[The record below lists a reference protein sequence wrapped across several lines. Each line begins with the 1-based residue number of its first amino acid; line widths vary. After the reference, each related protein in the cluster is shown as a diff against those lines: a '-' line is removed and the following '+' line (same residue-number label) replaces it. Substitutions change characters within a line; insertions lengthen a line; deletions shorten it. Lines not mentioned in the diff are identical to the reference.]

1 MRYEKDVPV
10 LGDFDVVVCGAG
22 VAGFCAAVQAA
33 RAGAKTA
40 LVERYGMPGGV
51 LTVGGNN
58 EIGLFYR
65 GSRPIIAGIGWELVK
80 RLEADG
86 WAAIPPFSEEY
97 DHSQQNVVVNGPMA
111 AAAMDAMCQEAGVTL
126 LYHHTLCDALTRDAR
141 VTEILVAA
149 KGGLQAIRGG
159 RFIDATG
166 DGDLAALAGAAFQ
179 LGEGEPPVLQPGT
192 LRFYWKDFHLEDID
206 RRQVEESFRQ
216 GLESGEIRRADYWS
230 LEGSPYTIFHA
241 DGNNINHISLNGA
254 DSLSRSQAEVEGRRS
269 VARLAAWARKRVKG
283 AQRIQPVA
291 CGGEVAVR
299 ESRRI
304 MGDHVITAA
313 EYVGA
318 AAYPDGVCYS
328 YYPVDLHADGEQT
341 LHNIAVTKDR
351 VPQIPL
357 SAMLVKGMDNL
368 LAAGRCASGDRLAQS
383 AFRVKASC
391 MAMGQAAGAAA
402 ALAAGRELREVPVEE
417 IRSLLRA
424 QGAIVPEI

>member
-166 DGDLAALAGAAFQ
+166 DGDLVRSGGGGVPAGGRGAA
-179 LGEGEPPVLQPGT
+179 GSPAGNPAVL
-192 LRFYWKDFHLEDID
+192 
-206 RRQVEESFRQ
+206 
-216 GLESGEIRRADYWS
+216 
-230 LEGSPYTIFHA
+230 LEGFP
-241 DGNNINHISLNGA
+241 
-254 DSLSRSQAEVEGRRS
+254 
-269 VARLAAWARKRVKG
+269 
-283 AQRIQPVA
+283 P
-291 CGGEVAVR
+291 GGYR
-299 ESRRI
+299 
-304 MGDHVITAA
+304 
-313 EYVGA
+313 
-318 AAYPDGVCYS
+318 
-328 YYPVDLHADGEQT
+328 
-341 LHNIAVTKDR
+341 
-351 VPQIPL
+351 
-357 SAMLVKGMDNL
+357 
-368 LAAGRCASGDRLAQS
+368 
-383 AFRVKASC
+383 
-391 MAMGQAAGAAA
+391 QAAGGGE
-402 ALAAGRELREVPVEE
+402 LPAGV
-417 IRSLLRA
+417 
-424 QGAIVPEI
+424 GGG